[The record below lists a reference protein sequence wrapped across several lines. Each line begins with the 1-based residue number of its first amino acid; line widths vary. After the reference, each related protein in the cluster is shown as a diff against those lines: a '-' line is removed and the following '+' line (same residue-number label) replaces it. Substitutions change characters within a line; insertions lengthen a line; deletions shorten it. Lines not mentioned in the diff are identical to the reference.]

1 MRLDESMSFGNCQRA
16 MYYKFGVGLLEA
28 GTLSLALA
36 DHVGSRH
43 IPHRKPSISPIN
55 SGKNHCANDDKI
67 CVKLH
72 LF

>member
-16 MYYKFGVGLLEA
+16 MHYQSGVGFPEA
-28 GTLSLALA
+28 GAVALA
-36 DHVGSRH
+36 DHVGSRQ
-43 IPHRKPSISPIN
+43 IPHRKPSIGLII
-55 SGKNHCANDDKI
+55 SGENRCANDDKI